1 MARKPALQPTETA
14 PAPATTPE
22 AWRDSLLTG
31 LNGRQSAIRQA
42 DAYYRGEHRMAFS
55 TAQYR
60 EVFGTL
66 FSRFADNWC
75 DLVVDASAER
85 LRVEGFRFGTDQ
97 EADVDAWDIWQRNK
111 MDAESDMAHTDAIK
125 LGATYVLVGVDDGG
139 KASMQ
144 VEPADQAIVA
154 LDPAQGRHRLA
165 GLRSWTDEFKI
176 EHCALYLPDEVV
188 WWRREAGATGETA
201 GKWELD
207 IGSGSNPLGVVPL
220 IPLANAP
227 TLGDRL
233 GRSDIERVIPLQD
246 AVNKLC
252 ADMIVASEFAAYP
265 QRWATG
271 IEIPVNPETGEKMAP
286 NFLGG
291 ADRVWGVESDQAR
304 FGNFQVAELASYVR
318 AIEMC
323 IQHVAAQT
331 RTPPHYLLGS
341 SGAFPSGE
349 SLKATETGLVAKVRR
364 KQLSFGEGWEEA
376 IRLAFQ
382 VEGDKKR
389 AETVE
394 VETIWANP
402 ESRLVAETVD
412 AAVKLAGIGVPRPAL
427 WEYVGA
433 SPQQVTRWREEGDPK
448 SSPPTRETI
457 QVQATPDQAQA
468 FNEGEPIPEVTPGD
482 SVLVPKTTPAPTP
495 PTPPT
500 KGK

>member
-1 MARKPALQPTETA
+1 MATEL
-14 PAPATTPE
+14 TTP
-22 AWRDSLLTG
+22 ASTTPDQWRDTMLGALK
-31 LNGRQSAIRQA
+31 GRQSAIRQA

-66 FSRFADNWC
+66 FSHFADNWC

-85 LRVEGFRFGTDQ
+85 LRIEGFRFGEDP
-97 EADVDAWDIWQRNK
+97 EADAAAWEIWQRNK
-111 MDAESDMAHTDAIK
+111 MDAEADMAHTDAIK
-125 LGATYVLVGVDDGG
+125 LGCTYVLVGADDGG
-139 KASMQ
+139 EATMQ
-144 VEPADQAIVA
+144 VEPADKAIVY

-165 GLRSWTDEFKI
+165 GLRYWTDEFGV
-176 EHCALYLPDEVV
+176 EHCALYLPDEVR
-188 WWRREAGATGETA
+188 WWRREGKSAGEAA
-201 GKWELD
+201 ARWEDDL
-207 IGSGSNPLGVVPL
+207 GSGSNPLGIVPL

-233 GRSDIERVIPLQD
+233 GRSDIERVIPLQN
-246 AVNKLC
+246 AINKLC
-252 ADMIVASEFAAYP
+252 ADMLVASEFAAYP

-291 ADRVWGVESDQAR
+291 ADRVWGVESEAAR
-304 FGNFQVAELASYVR
+304 FGNFAIADLSPYVK
-318 AIEMC
+318 AVEMC

-331 RTPPHYLLGS
+331 RTPPHYLLGAMGS
-341 SGAFPSGE
+341 FPSGE

-376 IRLAFQ
+376 MRLAFA
-382 VEGDKKR
+382 VEGDR
-389 AETVE
+389 QRSDVVA

-402 ESRLVAETVD
+402 ESRIVAETVD

-433 SPQQVTRWREEGDPK
+433 SPQQVARWREEGEPQ
-448 SSPPTRETI
+448 STPPTKETI
-457 QVQATPDQAQA
+457 QVAATPAQA
-468 FNEGEPIPEVTPGD
+468 VAFNAGEDIPPAEA
-482 SVLVPKTTPAPTP
+482 PAPAPAKPSPVKPPGATP
-495 PTPPT
+495 PT
-500 KGK
+500 GGNRGR